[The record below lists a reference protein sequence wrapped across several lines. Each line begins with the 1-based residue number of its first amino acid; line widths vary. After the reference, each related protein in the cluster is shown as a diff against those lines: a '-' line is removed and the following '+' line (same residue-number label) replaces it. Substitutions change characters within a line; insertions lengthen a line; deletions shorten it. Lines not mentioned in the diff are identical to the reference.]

1 MATKKRG
8 TKRAGTKKQKKQKKQ
23 KKGHQ
28 SEVMTIPE
36 LRKAFESIETFLEL
50 HANHPRKEL
59 VKLFQQEWKKIFHKE
74 IETKEAEAYVE
85 HALQELKGKNPKQRR
100 HAGGAMPLGGA
111 PLLYDTRPG
120 EYISPGVNQGSY
132 PHVPAYVDRGFWN
145 PEIGRQYDP
154 VPGQTHY
161 PSATP
166 YGLGSNQAGGRTK
179 KRRRNQ
185 KGGNIVDAVGQ
196 FFMRPIFSSAP
207 PTNVLDDVTSASMAK
222 SVPPGSDASQCKTPY
237 QSNLTGIGLS
247 MPNATL
253 SGTVMEADASGN
265 LTLPDASNNTVW
277 YNV

>member
-8 TKRAGTKKQKKQKKQ
+8 AKRVGTKKQKKQRQ
-23 KKGHQ
+23 KRQH

-50 HANHPRKEL
+50 HAKHPRKEL
-59 VKLFQQEWKKIFHKE
+59 VKLFQQEWKKTFHKE
-74 IETKEAEAYVE
+74 IDTQEAEAYVE
-85 HALQELKGKNPKQRR
+85 HALQELESRNPKRRR
-100 HAGGAMPLGGA
+100 HAGGAAALAGA
-111 PLLYDTRPG
+111 FLTYDTRPG
-120 EYISPGVNQGSY
+120 VYTSPGVNQGSY

-185 KGGNIVDAVGQ
+185 KGGGIVDAMGQ
-196 FFMRPIFSSAP
+196 FFMRPTFSSSP
-207 PTNVLDDVTSASMAK
+207 PPNVLDDITTASMAK
-222 SVPPGSDASQCKTPY
+222 PLPPGGDPSQSKTPY

-253 SGTVMEADASGN
+253 AGVIEVDPSGN
-265 LTLPDASNNTVW
+265 MTADTSNNNVW

>member
-8 TKRAGTKKQKKQKKQ
+8 TKRAGTKRHKKQKQ
-23 KKGHQ
+23 RQRQRH
-28 SEVMTIPE
+28 SEIMTIPE

-59 VKLFQQEWKKIFHKE
+59 VKLFQQEWKKTFHKE

-85 HALQELKGKNPKQRR
+85 HALEELKGRNPKHRR
-100 HAGGAMPLGGA
+100 HAGGAA
-111 PLLYDTRPG
+111 PLAGAFPTYDTRPG
-120 EYISPGVNQGSY
+120 VYTSPGVNQGSY

-185 KGGNIVDAVGQ
+185 KGGGIFDAMGQ
-196 FFMRPIFSSAP
+196 FFMRPTFSSTP
-207 PTNVLDDVTSASMAK
+207 PPNVLDDVTTASMAK
-222 SVPPGSDASQCKTPY
+222 TLPPGGDPSQFKTPY

-247 MPNATL
+247 LPNATL
-253 SGTVMEADASGN
+253 SGEIAIDPSGN
-265 LTLPDASNNTVW
+265 MTSDTSNNNVW